1 MNLLKTLNKKNYLIK
16 IIYLNIIVFVVVN
29 IITTIWYLFG
39 LHGNSD
45 LQRTLLHNLGASSN
59 INILIKKPW
68 TLITHMFTH
77 FDIFH
82 GFFNLCYL
90 YFGGKIFIDYL
101 SQKNLLYTY
110 IMGGVTGYIFY
121 LISLSTF
128 PVFEG
133 INENSIALGA
143 SASSLAVLIASATY
157 VPNLS
162 INIIW
167 LNNIKLKYIAII
179 LIIIDFLSI
188 INGNSG
194 AHIAHIGGAVYGFTY
209 VYMRK
214 IIMTE
219 DLNNKITSFKKSYK
233 YKKDSEY
240 EYNNR
245 KNIERQKIDKILDK
259 ISRSGYDSLSENEKQ
274 KLFDQK

>member
-1 MNLLKTLNKKNYLIK
+1 
-16 IIYLNIIVFVVVN
+16 
-29 IITTIWYLFG
+29 
-39 LHGNSD
+39 
-45 LQRTLLHNLGASSN
+45 
-59 INILIKKPW
+59 
-68 TLITHMFTH
+68 
-77 FDIFH
+77 
-82 GFFNLCYL
+82 
-90 YFGGKIFIDYL
+90 
-101 SQKNLLYTY
+101 
-110 IMGGVTGYIFY
+110 
-121 LISLSTF
+121 
-128 PVFEG
+128 
-133 INENSIALGA
+133 
-143 SASSLAVLIASATY
+143 
-157 VPNLS
+157 
-162 INIIW
+162 W